1 MKKFINVFTTTV
13 LALSMLIV
21 AFVAGLAIGKV
32 AGYDQRRDAEISM
45 SRMLVDRQRAVI
57 NQRY

>member
-13 LALSMLIV
+13 LAFSVLIV

-45 SRMLVDRQRAVI
+45 SNMLANRTRSI
-57 NQRY
+57 IGKRH